1 MKGGGCGPLCGTRAR
16 RAAEDSLAAI
26 RSVCPGRIG
35 GTHGIIAELF
45 PWQDQGASPAGIHE
59 RAAQRSASAMEL
71 PKMSNCF
78 LKNGLVRGFQRCETE
93 GLAEGTNKNVT
104 FRPVLPDLPGSI
116 FSALPVGMDLQ
127 DP

>member
-1 MKGGGCGPLCGTRAR
+1 MRRACRRSARILARVVLPTRRGPSMTMKWGGCGPLCGTRAR

-78 LKNGLVRGFQRCETE
+78 LKNGLVRGFPSRETE
-93 GLAEGTNKNVT
+93 GLAEGTN
-104 FRPVLPDLPGSI
+104 
-116 FSALPVGMDLQ
+116 
-127 DP
+127 